1 MKNLQGLLA
10 FVEIAASASLSA
22 AAERLDV
29 SPAAVSKSLGKLEQQ
44 LGVRLFNRSTR
55 RLAITQEGQRFLA
68 DARAALRL
76 LDQAVASVSQ
86 TAHEPAGR
94 VRISVG
100 IAFGRRWVLPAL
112 PAITGQYPQ
121 LMIDV
126 DLDNRPV
133 DLVAEG
139 YDIGIRGGVIEDS
152 SLIARRVCELPVVL
166 LASTTYLEH
175 AGVPTSP
182 DELIDH
188 RCAAVRFVGTPGPMW
203 RFVRPGGRRFEFIP
217 QAALTTSD
225 PEALVDLALAGAGI
239 VQAGLHHALPHLRSG
254 TLKLLMPGVHDAGK
268 REIVVHYPHRQ
279 YLAPRVRVVVDALL
293 AHFRAAADLHLTVS
307 DILAEQPGCVAT
319 PGSPGLSTVA
329 RAVHRSRR

>member
-10 FVEIAASASLSA
+10 FIETAANGSLTA
-22 AAERLDV
+22 AAERLDI

-55 RLAITQEGQRFLA
+55 RLAITQEGQHFLA

-76 LDQAVASVSQ
+76 LDQAVANVSQ
-86 TAHEPAGR
+86 SAYEATGQ
-94 VRISVG
+94 VRLSVG
-100 IAFGRRWVLPAL
+100 IAFGRHWVLPAL
-112 PAITGQYPQ
+112 PAIAERHPH

-126 DLDNRPV
+126 DLDNRPA

-139 YDIGIRGGVIEDS
+139 FDIGIRGGVIDDS
-152 SLIARRVCELPVVL
+152 SLIARRVCALPVVL
-166 LASTTYLEH
+166 LASPAYLKR

-182 DELIDH
+182 DELSGH
-188 RCAAVRFVGTPGPMW
+188 RCAAVRFVGAPGPVW
-203 RFVRPGGRRFEFIP
+203 RFLRPGGRRVEFKP

-239 VQAGLHHALPHLRSG
+239 VQAGLHHALPHLRAG
-254 TLKLLMPGVHDAGK
+254 TLKLLMPRVHDSGK
-268 REIVVHYPHRQ
+268 REIVLHYPHRQ

-293 AHFRAAADLHLTVS
+293 AHFGAAADLHLTVN
-307 DILAEQPGCVAT
+307 DVLAEQPRCLAT
-319 PGSPGLSTVA
+319 K
-329 RAVHRSRR
+329 